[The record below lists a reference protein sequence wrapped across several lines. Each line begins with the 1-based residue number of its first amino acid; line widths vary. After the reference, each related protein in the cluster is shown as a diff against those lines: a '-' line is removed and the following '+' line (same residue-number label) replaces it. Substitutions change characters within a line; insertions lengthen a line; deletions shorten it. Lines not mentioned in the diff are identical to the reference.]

1 MLWNLGPGLKLG
13 AALLLGKFG
22 TSGLAKPLIIVDRL
36 SVSGFLDDLLIL
48 LKFSRFFVFSL
59 FSTPTTIFSE
69 FQLVRSVSF
78 IFFS

>member
-13 AALLLGKFG
+13 AALLPGKFG

-48 LKFSRFFVFSL
+48 LKFSRFFVLSSF
-59 FSTPTTIFSE
+59 FAPTTIFDK
-69 FQLVRSVSF
+69 L
-78 IFFS
+78 